1 MSVVDASPRSGE
13 ALSGR
18 TGQSGGELAKRL
30 FDAAVALVALLV
42 LSPVILAAGLV
53 VKLESP
59 GPMFHLGARVGRD
72 GRLFRIC
79 KLRTMVVGAEH
90 KGLAVTSAGDARITR
105 LGAVLRRT
113 KLDELPQLLNVLRGE
128 MSLVG
133 PRPEHLF
140 YVARYTPEQ
149 RRILTVRPGM
159 TSLASL
165 VFRHEEQSLGLSN
178 AEVLYS
184 QAIVPAKLAIELAYV
199 ERQSFLYDLQILA
212 RTIRLLVPPPAAA
225 RRVTGLARKHVP
237 WGVIDGLLVAVGFY
251 VALILRFVDTPS
263 AAAPVLANLNAA
275 ILPVAGIYVAANYA
289 WGLHRHVWRYAGPSE
304 LLPIA
309 GAAGTSTFIA
319 TTVDLLVDLR
329 GERPLPLSVVLV
341 GGFLAFVGF
350 VLVRYRGR
358 LVSGWRL
365 RNGTTADT
373 SRKPTRA
380 LIYGAGEAG
389 QVLAWRLL
397 TGKSRRSYEII
408 GFVDD
413 DRAKQGLR
421 IHGITVMGNR
431 FDLPRLV
438 ARKNVDLIILA
449 MTRVGG
455 ERLRAILAAAQETP
469 AQIKIVPSV
478 FDSVERSTGIPLLRE
493 VQVQDLLGRA
503 PVAMDVPRCRAVLDD
518 RVVLVTGA
526 CGSIGQELCR
536 QLVAFAPRSLV
547 VLDNNESGIS
557 ELELELRER
566 LPRTNLY
573 AIVADVTDERRLDA
587 LFREVRPQ
595 IIFHAAA
602 YKHVPLMERYPEE
615 AVRVNIGGTRVVL
628 AMARRYGGERFV
640 LVSTDK
646 AVKPTSVMG
655 ATKRLAEMLVIGAA
669 RSNDD
674 SQRSMNCTAVRFGN
688 VLGSRGSVVPT
699 FARQIEMGG
708 PVTVTHPEMT
718 RYFMDISEAARL
730 IIQAAVLTTGGD
742 IFMLEMG
749 NRIRIDDLAR
759 KMIRLRG
766 LRPDIDIPIV
776 YTGVRPGEK
785 LHEELAYIEEE
796 RQPTSHPSI
805 SVLGAGNGHAVLAT
819 APRERSI
826 QTLLALAASGSRER
840 LVRELLR
847 LCQAE
852 PAIPPPTDRADR
864 PAHRKSPIEG
874 ASPLDRGY
882 RLNPAHVNEV

>member
-1 MSVVDASPRSGE
+1 
-13 ALSGR
+13 
-18 TGQSGGELAKRL
+18 
-30 FDAAVALVALLV
+30 
-42 LSPVILAAGLV
+42 
-53 VKLESP
+53 
-59 GPMFHLGARVGRD
+59 MFHLGARVGRD

-105 LGAVLRRT
+105 FGAVLRRT
-113 KLDELPQLLNVLRGE
+113 KLDELPQLLNVLKGD

-225 RRVTGLARKHVP
+225 RRVTGLVRKHVP
-237 WGVIDGLLVAVGFY
+237 WGFIDGVLVAAGFY
-251 VALILRFVDTPS
+251 VALMLRFVDAP
-263 AAAPVLANLNAA
+263 ADAAPVLAHLNAA
-275 ILPVAGIYVAANYA
+275 ILPVAALYVAANYA
-289 WGLHRHVWRYAGPSE
+289 WKLHRHAWRYAGPSE
-304 LLPIA
+304 LLPLA
-309 GAAGTSTFIA
+309 AAAGTSTFIA
-319 TTVDLLVDLR
+319 TTLDLLVNLR
-329 GERPLPLSVVLV
+329 GERFLPLSVVLV

-350 VLVRYRGR
+350 VLVRYRRR

-365 RNGTTADT
+365 RNGATVAT

-389 QVLAWRLL
+389 QLLAWRLL
-397 TGKSRRSYEII
+397 TGKSRGAYEII

-421 IHGITVMGNR
+421 IHGITVVGNR
-431 FDLPRLV
+431 FDLARLV
-438 ARKNVDLIILA
+438 TRENVDLIILA

-478 FDSVERSTGIPLLRE
+478 FDSVERSTGSPLLRE

-503 PVAMDVPRCRAVLDD
+503 PVAMDVPECRGLLDD

-536 QLVAFAPRSLV
+536 QLASLAPRSLV
-547 VLDNNESGIS
+547 VLDNNESGLS
-557 ELELELRER
+557 ELEVELRAR
-566 LPRTNLY
+566 LPGTNLQ

-587 LFREVRPQ
+587 LFREIRPQ
-595 IIFHAAA
+595 IIFHAAG
-602 YKHVPLMERYPEE
+602 YTHVPLMERYPEE
-615 AVRVNIGGTRVVL
+615 AVRVNIGGTRTVL
-628 AMARRYGGERFV
+628 TVARRYGGERFV

-646 AVKPTSVMG
+646 AVQPTSVMG

-669 RSNDD
+669 RSSDD
-674 SQRSMNCTAVRFGN
+674 SQRSMRCTAVRFGN

-708 PVTVTHPEMT
+708 PVTVTHPEIT
-718 RYFMDISEAARL
+718 RYFIDISEAARL
-730 IIQAAVLTTGGD
+730 IIQAAVLTKGGD
-742 IFMLEMG
+742 IFILEMG

-759 KMIRLRG
+759 RMIRLRG
-766 LRPDIDIPIV
+766 LRPDVDIAII
-776 YTGVRPGEK
+776 YTGIRPGEK
-785 LHEELAYIEEE
+785 LHEELAYVEEE
-796 RQPTSHPSI
+796 KQPTPHPSI
-805 SVLGAGNGHAVLAT
+805 SVLSAGNGQTVPAT
-819 APRERSI
+819 VPHERSI
-826 QTLLALAASGSRER
+826 QTLLALAARGSRER
-840 LVRELLR
+840 LVHELLR
-847 LCQAE
+847 LSQAG
-852 PAIPPPTDRADR
+852 PAIPPADRADR
-864 PAHRKSPIEG
+864 PKHPQSPIEG
-874 ASPLDRGY
+874 GSPLDRGY
-882 RLNPAHVNEV
+882 RLNPAHVNEVYVNGTE